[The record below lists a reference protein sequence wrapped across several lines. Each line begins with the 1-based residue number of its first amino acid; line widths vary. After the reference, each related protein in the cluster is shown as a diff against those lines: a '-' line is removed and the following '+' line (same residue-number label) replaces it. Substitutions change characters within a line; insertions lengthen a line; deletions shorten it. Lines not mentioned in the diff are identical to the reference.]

1 MLFDSHTHLDD
12 RKFDS
17 DRDEVIKEILESGV
31 TYALNAGADMDSSK
45 RAIALSK
52 KYPFIYASV
61 GVHPSDAAYMTD
73 EDIDVLRT
81 LAQEEKVV
89 AIGEIGLDYHY
100 DNTDKPAQKKWFDR
114 QMSLAAELEMP
125 VIIHDREA
133 HGDCMEILAK
143 YDLTKTGGVL
153 HCFSGSLEMARQAIK
168 MGMYISFA
176 GPVTYKNSV
185 NLKEI
190 AKELP
195 MDRIL
200 IETDSPYLPPQPY
213 RGQRNTSAYVG
224 LVAEEIAS
232 LRGMSREEVAKATM
246 ENAKRLF
253 KIG

>member
-12 RKFDS
+12 RKFDA
-17 DRDEVIKEILESGV
+17 DRDEVIQEILNAGV
-31 TYALNAGADMDSSK
+31 TYALNAGADMDSSR

-61 GVHPSDAAYMTD
+61 GVHPSDAVYMT
-73 EDIDVLRT
+73 EENIEHLRT
-81 LAQEEKVV
+81 LAAEEKVV

-100 DNTDKPAQKKWFDR
+100 DNTERKAQKKWFDR
-114 QMSLAAELEMP
+114 QMSLALDLEMP

-133 HGDCMEILAK
+133 HGDCMEILSK

-153 HCFSGSLEMARQAIK
+153 HCFSGSAEMARQAIK

-185 NLKEI
+185 NLKEVAASI
-190 AKELP
+190 P
-195 MDRIL
+195 MDKIL
-200 IETDSPYLPPQPY
+200 IETDSPYLPPRAY

-224 LVAEEIAS
+224 LVAEEIAQ
-232 LRGMSREEVAKATM
+232 LRGMDTEEVAKKTM

>member
-12 RKFDS
+12 KKFDL
-17 DRDEVIKEILESGV
+17 DRDEVIKEVQEAGV
-31 TYALNAGADMDSSK
+31 VYALNAGADMESSK
-45 RAIALSK
+45 RAIALAN

-73 EDIDVLRT
+73 EDIETLRK
-81 LAQEEKVV
+81 LAADEKVV

-100 DNTDKPAQKKWFDR
+100 DNTDKPAQKKWFDA

-133 HGDCMEILAK
+133 HGDCMEILRK
-143 YDLTKTGGVL
+143 YDLAKTGGVL

-168 MGMYISFA
+168 MGMYISIA
-176 GPVTYKNSV
+176 GPVTYKNSLT
-185 NLKEI
+185 LKEVAANI
-190 AKELP
+190 PLER
-195 MDRIL
+195 ML
-200 IETDSPYLPPQPY
+200 IETDSPYLTPQLY

-224 LVAEEIAS
+224 LVAEEIAR
-232 LRGMSREEVAKATM
+232 LRGIDVQEVAKATL

-253 KIG
+253 GIG

>member
-1 MLFDSHTHLDD
+1 MFFDSHTHLDD
-12 RKFDS
+12 RKFDA
-17 DRDEVIKEILESGV
+17 DRDEVIKEILDAGV
-31 TYALNAGADMDSSK
+31 TYALNAGADMDSSM
-45 RAIALSK
+45 RAIALAK

-61 GVHPSDAAYMTD
+61 GVHPSDAAYMTE
-73 EDIDVLRT
+73 EDIEHLRN
-81 LAQEEKVV
+81 LAGEEKVV

-100 DNTDKPAQKKWFDR
+100 DNTDKEAQKKWFDR

-133 HGDCMEILAK
+133 HGDCMEILSK

-190 AKELP
+190 AASLQME
-195 MDRIL
+195 RIL
-200 IETDSPYLPPQPY
+200 IETDSPYLPPGAY

-224 LVAEEIAS
+224 LVAEEIAH
-232 LRGMSREEVAKATM
+232 LRGMKTEEVAKATL

-253 KIG
+253 KIR